1 MLPKVNYIING
12 KGEKL
17 YIQIAV
23 KDWDKLMSEHQR
35 MVSSVNFR
43 NNLQDAFTESEQ
55 IERGEK
61 PVVTLSEFLD
71 EL

>member
-1 MLPKVNYIING
+1 MIPKVNYIING

-23 KDWDKLMSEHQR
+23 KDWDKLMSEHQLLI
-35 MVSSVNFR
+35 SSANFR
-43 NNLQDAFTESEQ
+43 NSLQTAFSESEQ

-61 PVVTLSEFLD
+61 PSVTLSEFID

>member
-1 MLPKVNYIING
+1 MIPKVNYIVNG
-12 KGEKL
+12 SGERL
-17 YIQIAV
+17 YVQLSV

-35 MVSSVNFR
+35 LVSTAKFR
-43 NNLQDAFTESEQ
+43 DGLQSAFQESEK

-61 PVVTLSEFLD
+61 TAVTLDEFLD